1 MNEKKKEHIKINLM
15 ASITTDVDKI
25 DTLLASP
32 TFDPIAFIN
41 ELLPDESSLSGLD
54 ECISK
59 LKIRS
64 GHISSSI
71 REAVHSYS
79 VLGDSSEVI
88 LNQTQNSIV
97 DLAKRIADIHD
108 QATDTEKIVSQF
120 CDDIKPLNNAKQNL
134 QQSIAAIN
142 RLEMIPKSIKEL
154 EDNINKSNYSECA
167 THILALSSLFES
179 FDKYSKMDQINPL
192 QTKFFDLKRLL
203 RNKINT
209 ELDSKFFRGSADE
222 TNIPICKAIDA
233 FQDDFRSSTIELF
246 CDKFLGPYDDA
257 YRTSP
262 LSDIKK
268 RFHWFKQRIDFF
280 NRQYSSGFPQ
290 EWKMEYHIT
299 TSFCAKTTQHLL
311 QILSVTPNVKDYLF
325 AFEYTV
331 KFEQKMAQAFAT
343 QDVVYI
349 DKDAPVPEF
358 EDNPDGIRD
367 KYKFIFDRDNHVGHK
382 VLVPAKEFIG
392 MIAKAFAPHLDLYL
406 QAEREN
412 LDKIIQTVGQN
423 LKEDIDPSLHVLTS
437 STTLIMGMKKTI
449 EKCAGFDIPQSLLDL
464 FLIIKELII
473 KYAATLTRIL
483 PNKPKKNEQYQTIC
497 AIANTSAQI
506 LNIIQSLSDKVID
519 LVPDDTKPAI
529 NVEDARDSVGGEL
542 KKQLMYLG
550 DVIVKECE
558 IYLIQIG
565 NNQWQG
571 NDDDNETSEDT
582 NTSRSIFS
590 SSVFSGLIKDLG
602 NNNNGSGRY
611 SNLKI
616 PAKLMQILD
625 DRFLL
630 LDEWLTPDNFNR
642 LRTTFIPKMVLVVHD
657 SLFKSKSAASQA
669 NAVRTL
675 QSAKELKQV
684 LIECTKADS
693 KIAKK
698 RVEAEFAQ
706 IEAEL
711 TILCCPDVA
720 MVGTYLAK
728 AKTPSKEHFL
738 SILKL
743 RGIEDVAQY
752 SAEYDRISSSQK
764 LDEPYM

>member
-1 MNEKKKEHIKINLM
+1 MSNIN
-15 ASITTDVDKI
+15 TDIDKI

-54 ECISK
+54 DCIAK
-59 LKIRS
+59 LKIRAS
-64 GHISSSI
+64 HINSSI

-79 VLGDSSEVI
+79 VLGDRSEVI
-88 LNQTQNSIV
+88 LTQTQNSIV

-134 QQSIAAIN
+134 QQSIASIN

-154 EDNINKSNYSECA
+154 QDNINASNYSECA

-192 QTKFFDLKRLL
+192 QKQFFDLKRLL

-209 ELDSKFFRGSADE
+209 ELDSRFFRGSADE

-257 YRTSP
+257 YRDTP

-280 NRQYSSGFPQ
+280 NRQYSSGFPP
-290 EWKMEYHIT
+290 EWKMEYHVT

-311 QILSVTPNVKDYLF
+311 VILSVTPNVKDYLF
-325 AFEYTV
+325 AFEYTI

-343 QDVVYI
+343 QDTVYI
-349 DKDAPVPEF
+349 DKDAPLPEF
-358 EDNPDGIRD
+358 ENTPDGIRE
-367 KYKFIFDRDNHVGHK
+367 KYKFIYDRDNHIGHK
-382 VLVPAKEFIG
+382 VLVPAKEFNG

-412 LDKIIQTVGQN
+412 LDKIIQTVSQN
-423 LKEDIDPSLHVLTS
+423 PKEDIDANSHQLTS
-437 STTLIMGMKKTI
+437 STTLIIGMKKTI

-483 PNKPKKNEQYQTIC
+483 PNRPKKDEQYELIC
-497 AIANTSAQI
+497 AIANTSAQLLTVI
-506 LNIIQSLSDKVID
+506 SSLSDKVIN

-529 NVEDARDSVGGEL
+529 NVEDARDSIGGEL
-542 KKQLMYLG
+542 KKQLVYLS

-558 IYLIQIG
+558 IYLIQVG

-571 NDDDNETSEDT
+571 DDDNDESSEETS
-582 NTSRSIFS
+582 SKSLFGG
-590 SSVFSGLIKDLG
+590 FGGFIKDFGGGGGG
-602 NNNNGSGRY
+602 NF
-611 SNLKI
+611 SNLKL

-625 DRFLL
+625 ERFAL
-630 LDEWLTPDNFNR
+630 LDEWLSLDNFNR
-642 LRTTFIPKMVLVVHD
+642 FRTTYVTRVIQVVHD
-657 SLFKSKSAASQA
+657 SLFRSKSASSQA

-675 QSAKELKQV
+675 QSVKELKQV

-698 RVEAEFAQ
+698 RIESEFAQ

-728 AKTPSKEHFL
+728 ARTPSKEHFL

-743 RGIEDVAQY
+743 RGIEDISNYAT
-752 SAEYDRISSSQK
+752 EYDRVSSSQK
-764 LDEPYM
+764 LDDDFF